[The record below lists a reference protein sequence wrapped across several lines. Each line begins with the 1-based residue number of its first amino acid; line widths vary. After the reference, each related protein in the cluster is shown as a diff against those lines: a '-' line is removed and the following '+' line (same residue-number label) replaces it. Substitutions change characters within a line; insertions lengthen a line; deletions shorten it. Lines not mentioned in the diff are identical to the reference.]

1 MYALSSCEVPFES
14 NINYI
19 WSPLSILWIPYQ
31 KAIKANLLT
40 CLKQKN
46 TFNGTQ
52 SYSTLALWLLW
63 SLARSICSKGE
74 QKGSKRFG
82 CRCHIRQSL
91 LHYKKAFKA
100 VQNPIPIT
108 LFSKLPQKMFLNVLL
123 QIFVNIFW
131 KPYKS
136 TDFSLLIPALISLL
150 IPGLIEN

>member
-1 MYALSSCEVPFES
+1 MCDPESLKCNKLESKTFFEA
-14 NINYI
+14 
-19 WSPLSILWIPYQ
+19 WSWMLPCIRVVFY
-31 KAIKANLLT
+31 
-40 CLKQKN
+40 
-46 TFNGTQ
+46 GTQ

-123 QIFVNIFW
+123 QIFVIIFW